1 MKNFDINISVIM
13 PVYNEEENIS
23 QSIESILNQTYKNF
37 ELLLLDDRST
47 DKTYEI
53 IKMISTRESRIRVFK
68 NERNIGLTKCL
79 NYLIGESKGK
89 YIARQDA
96 DDISI
101 KNRLEKQYKLLEN
114 SKYNACSTRAY
125 VKNSNTKIPGLSTYL
140 PINLVMKYKNPI
152 IHGTLMI
159 EKTALKNINNY
170 DEDFY
175 YAQDYKLI
183 SDLLKN
189 YYKFK
194 RINSAL
200 YILNMENNISS
211 NFSKEQK
218 YFADCV
224 RNGTSPIA
232 K

>member
-1 MKNFDINISVIM
+1 MNKFDVNISVIM

-23 QSIESILNQTYKNF
+23 QAIGSILNQTYKNF
-37 ELLLLDDRST
+37 ELLLLDDKST

-53 IKMISTRESRIRVFK
+53 IKTISTRESRIRVFK
-68 NERNIGLTKCL
+68 NDINIGLTKSL
-79 NYLIGESKGK
+79 NLLIGQTKGK

-101 KNRLEKQYKLLEN
+101 KNRLEQQYKLLEN

-125 VKNSNTKIPGLSTYL
+125 IKNSNRKIPGLSHYL
-140 PINLVMKYKNPI
+140 PINLAIKYKNPI

-159 EKTALKNINNY
+159 EKKVLKNINNY
-170 DEDFY
+170 DENFY

-183 SDLLKN
+183 SDLLKD

-194 RINSAL
+194 RINSPL
-200 YILNMENNISS
+200 YILNIENNISS

-224 RNGTSPIA
+224 RSGKSPIT
-232 K
+232 

>member
-1 MKNFDINISVIM
+1 MKNFDVNISVIM
-13 PVYNEEENIS
+13 PVHNEEGNIS
-23 QSIESILNQTYKNF
+23 RSIESILNQTYTNF
-37 ELLLLDDRST
+37 ELLLLDDSST

-68 NERNIGLTKCL
+68 NDRNIGLTKCL

-125 VKNSNTKIPGLSTYL
+125 VKKSNRKIPGLSTYL

-159 EKTALKNINNY
+159 EKTTLKNINNY
-170 DEDFY
+170 DENFY

-189 YYKFK
+189 YYKLK

-224 RNGTSPIA
+224 RNGTSPVS

>member
-1 MKNFDINISVIM
+1 M

-23 QSIESILNQTYKNF
+23 QSIESILNQTYTNF
-37 ELLLLDDRST
+37 ELLVIDDKST

-53 IKMISTRESRIRVFK
+53 IKTISTRESRIRVFK

-79 NYLIGESKGK
+79 NLLIGESKGK

-101 KNRLEKQYKLLEN
+101 KNRLEQQYKLLEK
-114 SKYNACSTRAY
+114 STYNACSTRAY
-125 VKNSNTKIPGLSTYL
+125 VKNSNRKIPGLSNYL

-159 EKTALKNINNY
+159 EKIALKNINNY
-170 DEDFY
+170 DENFY

-189 YYKFK
+189 SYKFK
-194 RINSAL
+194 RINSVL

-218 YFADCV
+218 YFANCV
-224 RNGTSPIA
+224 RNGTTPIT